1 MIFKLLEKCDEQN
14 ELTEDNSDNIIN
26 MNESESKA
34 VKFKESVVKDKKRTE
49 DNDELIMFKIKNI
62 KLEDVLCRMMKQNFI
77 HIIQKMFCTVV
88 SDITVENILTFESV
102 THKLMFK
109 SEKSDLI
116 VKIFKTK
123 KINVNNIKTHC
134 ITDILYFS
142 VSFHAVVDIED
153 K

>member
-1 MIFKLLEKCDEQN
+1 M
-14 ELTEDNSDNIIN
+14 
-26 MNESESKA
+26 
-34 VKFKESVVKDKKRTE
+34 
-49 DNDELIMFKIKNI
+49 
-62 KLEDVLCRMMKQNFI
+62 LCA
-77 HIIQKMFCTVV
+77 VV
-88 SDITVENILTFESV
+88 SDIIVENILIFESV

-123 KINVNNIKTHC
+123 KINVNSIKIYC

-142 VSFHAVVDIED
+142 ISSCAVVNIED